1 MNFSKFY
8 LTSLNSIS
16 TLVLPFQKRIV
27 AAATVWGNTVCTILK
42 IPNNSMHN
50 KIKGHQ
56 FQNVYGLTDVF
67 KWNGDMKAIGG
78 GFVGKC

>member
-8 LTSLNSIS
+8 LMSLNSIS

-42 IPNNSMHN
+42 IPNNSIQ
-50 KIKGHQ
+50 KEHQ